1 MAQKVILDTD
11 IGDDID
17 DAYALALI
25 LASPELEPIG
35 VTTVFGNVLARARQ
49 AQTIL
54 QLAGRDDV
62 PVAAGCGVPMSP
74 RVTYL
79 EPDLAAGQTSLEK
92 KAQPLLN
99 DVRPSQDKTALPA
112 DKLPPLHKSHGVDF
126 LIDTIMAGN
135 GDIIPITIGAMTNL
149 AMALVKEPRLMSKI
163 PRIVSMAACFDRHQS
178 EWNIKCDPVAAAVV
192 FNSRIPL
199 TLAPLDVTTRCRLTQ
214 EHLDRL
220 AASERPVVRNLSDA
234 TRAWPGRLPLLH
246 DPLAVET
253 MIQPEIVQMRN
264 GTVTLELAGDGTYG
278 YTLFAESPQS
288 CGPHDVCL
296 GVKADEACELWLER
310 VLSL

>member
-17 DAYALALI
+17 DAYALGLI
-25 LASPELEPIG
+25 LASPELELLG

-49 AQTIL
+49 ALTIL
-54 QLAGRDDV
+54 KLAGREDV
-62 PVAAGCGVPMSP
+62 PVAAGCGVPISP

-79 EPDLAAGQTSLEK
+79 EPDLAAGQTSIEK

-99 DVRPSQDKTALPA
+99 DVRPSQDSTALPF
-112 DKLPPLHKSHGVDF
+112 DQLPALHASHGVDF

-149 AMALVKEPRLMSKI
+149 AMALVKQPRLMSKI
-163 PRIVSMAACFDRHQS
+163 PRVVSMAACFDRQQS
-178 EWNIKCDPVAAAVV
+178 EWNIKCDPVAAAIV

-214 EHLDRL
+214 EQLDRL
-220 AASERPVVRNLSDA
+220 AASERPVARNLSDA

-253 MIQPEIVQMRN
+253 LVRPDLLEMRN
-264 GTVTLELAGDGTYG
+264 GTVTVELTGDATYG
-278 YTLFAESPQS
+278 YTLFAESAKG

-296 GVKADEACELWLER
+296 GVKQDEACELWLER
-310 VLSL
+310 VLSV